1 MSYIDDLYSM
11 SNSFSFPVSRD
22 ELGFLAINLMPGAAA
37 AEYKDPLE
45 KYLSLY
51 AGMVMFDDLTNM
63 A

>member
-11 SNSFSFPVSRD
+11 SNSTTFPLSRED
-22 ELGFLAINLMPGAAA
+22 LGFIAINLMPGAAA
-37 AEYKDPLE
+37 ADFKDPLE

-51 AGMVMFDDLTNM
+51 AGMVMFDDLANM